1 MSREAT
7 PLMQQYRDIKSRH
20 QDAILLFR
28 MGDFYEM
35 FYDDA
40 EIASRHLG
48 LTLTARNN
56 GGAAEVPLAGVPVK
70 AVGEYLRRLVQ
81 QGFRVAICEQVE
93 DPKVAKGIV
102 RREVVET
109 VTPGAAFSD
118 DLLDGAR
125 NNFLC
130 AIHSDDRGV
139 GIAAADV
146 STGEFRLT
154 LVTATDAPAMLARFA
169 PREVL
174 VARGEIDRSLS
185 TSQRT
190 EGALIT
196 ERDAWEFDSALAADE
211 LARHFGVMS
220 IAGLGI
226 GDEASSA
233 VGAAGALL
241 RYLRELQPGGV
252 PHLARPVLEHSG
264 GTMPLDEMTRRNLE
278 LIESLRGGD
287 SVGSTR
293 GADLSGTL
301 LGVFDRTLT
310 PMGARLLRQWL
321 LAPLVE
327 KGAIDQRLDAVGA
340 LVADPIIRA
349 SVRAALDGVRD
360 LERLASKTAA
370 GRSTPRELRA
380 LGDSLARMPAV
391 EHAVISLGTTG
402 SLAGIA
408 ARWDACSDIAGAIIT
423 TLVERPPNAIGEADA
438 IRPGVDGDLDSLR
451 ALRSGGKDAIA
462 QIQAVERERTGIAS
476 LKVGY
481 NRVFGYYIEI
491 SNANRHLI
499 PTDYQRR
506 QTLTGAERYVTPALK
521 EYEERVLTATERIEA
536 RERELIEQLRGRVGS
551 EIRRLQQAAA
561 VVAELDVL
569 ATFAE
574 VAEREGYSRPEIT
587 DEFALEIVGGRH
599 PVVERM
605 MPREQFI
612 PNDTRLDDEAR
623 LIILTGPN
631 MAGKSTVL
639 RQIGLIVLIAQ
650 VGSFVPAAHSRIG
663 IVDRVF
669 TRVGASDNLVR
680 GQSTFM
686 VEMAETSA
694 ILHTATQRSL
704 VLLDEIG
711 RGTSTYDGVS
721 IAWAVSEF
729 LHDRLGC
736 KTVFATHYHELTQLA
751 DELGAVRNYN
761 VAVREIAGPQGG
773 APGVLFL
780 HRLQPGGADRSYG
793 IEVGRLAG
801 LPSQVLGRAREVL
814 ALLEGEGAQMASAL
828 GRKIERREA
837 GANSSRPI
845 GRSPT
850 SFRGAAMPSEQLA
863 LFGVPHPVIERL
875 RGLDVNTMT
884 PLQALEQLARLV
896 EEARAGQ
903 RES

>member
-1 MSREAT
+1 
-7 PLMQQYRDIKSRH
+7 MQQYREIKSRH

-40 EIASRHLG
+40 EIASRQLG

-130 AIHSDDRGV
+130 AIHSVGHLV

-154 LVTATDAPAMLARFA
+154 LVDAGDAPAMLARFT
-169 PREVL
+169 PREIL
-174 VARGEIDRSLS
+174 VPRGEPERWLS

-190 EGALIT
+190 EGALVT
-196 ERDAWEFDSALAADE
+196 ERDAWEFDPALAADE

-226 GDEASSA
+226 EDDAASA

-252 PHLARPVLEHSG
+252 PHLARPVLDQSR

-278 LIESLRGGD
+278 LVESLRGDGGGGR
-287 SVGSTR
+287 GS
-293 GADLSGTL
+293 DVSGTL

-310 PMGARLLRQWL
+310 PMGARLLRRWL

-327 KGAIDQRLDAVGA
+327 RAAIDQRLDAVGA
-340 LVADPIIRA
+340 LVTDPIMRA
-349 SVRAALDGVRD
+349 SLRAALDGVRD

-391 EHAVISLGTTG
+391 EQTLKSLGTAG
-402 SLAGIA
+402 ALAGIA
-408 ARWDACSDIAGAIIT
+408 ARWDACSDIADRIIRA
-423 TLVERPPNAIGEADA
+423 LVDHPPNAIGDEDA
-438 IRPGVDGDLDSLR
+438 IRAGVDSELDSLR

-499 PTDYQRR
+499 PPDYQRR

-521 EYEERVLTATERIEA
+521 EYEERVLTATERIET
-536 RERELIEQLRGRVGS
+536 RERELLEQLRTSVGG
-551 EIRRLQQAAA
+551 EIRRLQQAAT

-574 VAEREGYSRPEIT
+574 VAEREGYARPEMT
-587 DEFALEIVGGRH
+587 EAFDLEIVSGRH

-612 PNDTRLDDEAR
+612 PNDTLLTPDAR
-623 LIILTGPN
+623 LVILTGPN

-639 RQIGLIVLIAQ
+639 RQVGLIVLIAQ
-650 VGSFVPAAHSRIG
+650 IGSFVPAAHARIG
-663 IVDRVF
+663 IVDRLF

-721 IAWAVSEF
+721 IAWAVSEY

-751 DELGAVRNYN
+751 DELDAVRNYN
-761 VAVREIAGPQGG
+761 VAVREVAGPQGS
-773 APGVLFL
+773 APQVLFL

-801 LPSQVLGRAREVL
+801 LPAQVLGRAREVL
-814 ALLEGEGAQMASAL
+814 ALLEGEGAQMVTAL
-828 GRKIERREA
+828 GRKADGRNA
-837 GANSSRPI
+837 GPAPKGRLTPASSRALI
-845 GRSPT
+845 GATP
-850 SFRGAAMPSEQLA
+850 PEQLA
-863 LFGVPHPVIERL
+863 LFGLPHPVVERL
-875 RGLDVNTMT
+875 KAIDVNTMT
-884 PLQALEQLARLV
+884 PLQALEQLAQLV
-896 EEARAGQ
+896 DEARAGQ
-903 RES
+903 RNA